1 MRLSLIARC
10 TLVIVA
16 TMILLVSLATAEA
29 NPLRGSPPITRF
41 VTDLDVYPQNFCVEQ
56 DSRHIVYVCNV
67 DGVLEFDGERWKQ
80 WRLPNRELV
89 RSLAVSEDD
98 TVYVGGYNVFGYLRR
113 DAAGQATFEDI
124 SARFKA
130 ELQGREFADIW
141 QTVITAEGIYF
152 RALRDVFFFDPKTNA
167 TAHWHHPGRFGVIFS
182 LHTKT
187 YVQFRGEGFKVRDG
201 NQWKLLPSSAQLK
214 APIFNASPLA
224 DGNML
229 VFGAV
234 VGWFKFDGENMTPQ
248 VMPTSMPATD
258 SFTKMKSLADGSIA
272 VLTNNGRT
280 VIVDSALQNMRSV
293 DIESG
298 FLSGLTLSRSGGI
311 FVTSD
316 RALYKIAWPP
326 AWSVLS
332 VESQNIGSLHQVR
345 EWNAKR
351 YALTSSGIYQLS
363 ETDGGTA
370 MFAATAWP
378 EAHDL
383 IRLDNA
389 RALIASTHHL
399 MLIEKN
405 QAKQITA
412 DLIYPR
418 KLQRSRFHLGRIL
431 LGTENGLAIIDAR
444 ASNITTSAVVPRDL
458 PIRITDIIEVSPA
471 EVWVGT
477 SRHGVWRY
485 ALSAAGEI
493 INAKRMTKTE
503 GLLTG
508 ELAEALLTTLKDG
521 AILAATRAGFF
532 KWDGKR
538 FQPDDVNGL
547 AKLRGDEEALSI
559 VNAPNG
565 SRWAYSATRVWH
577 EAASGAWRQVD
588 MRSLRRGAMNNHFFM
603 SDLASGVT
611 HNDHIGFVNSHA
623 LLLYQ
628 HASFSEQPVSS
639 AKTIITQ
646 PPRVQ
651 LRSVTRSFADGRTEH
666 VTLTDN
672 AIRLFPAEDFSIRFE
687 FALPEFMT
695 DGARRYQAQL
705 IGHDPAM
712 SDWSVSRAFSYS
724 SLTPGRYTLILRAK
738 DSRGFESEITPYT
751 FEVAPRWYARLWARV
766 LALLCF
772 FAVIWMLIFI
782 YTKHRTEQWAKQNLR
797 LEKSV
802 AERTKELADAN
813 RRLDMMAHIDGL
825 TGIPNRRRL
834 DEYLPVVWQNAQA
847 QSKPISILI
856 IDVDNFKQYND
867 THGHLAGDELLR
879 TLAER
884 LLPCLRRTEDLL
896 ARYGGEEFMVILPGA
911 DRAVAALTAENMR
924 ALIETSS
931 IGVTIS
937 VGVSVTLANSGHT
950 MSDQIRKADEALYM
964 AKKLGR
970 NRVEISG

>member
-1 MRLSLIARC
+1 M
-10 TLVIVA
+10 VIVA
-16 TMILLVSLATAEA
+16 TMMLFATLATVEA
-29 NPLRGSPPITRF
+29 SPLRGSPPITRF

-56 DSRHIVYVCNV
+56 DLRHIIYVCNV

-89 RSLAVSEDD
+89 RSLAVDEND

-113 DAAGQATFEDI
+113 EATGQMTFEDI

-130 ELQGREFADIW
+130 QLQGREFADIW
-141 QTVITAEGIYF
+141 QTAITAEGIYF
-152 RALRDVFFFDPKTNA
+152 RALHDVFFFDPKTNA
-167 TAHWHHPGRFGVIFS
+167 TAHWHHPARFGVLFS

-201 NQWKLLPSSAQLK
+201 NAWKLLPSLAHLK
-214 APIFNASPLA
+214 APIFNITPLA

-229 VFGAV
+229 VFGAST
-234 VGWFKFDGENMTPQ
+234 GWHKFDGENMTPQ
-248 VMPTSMPATD
+248 VMPKSMPATPAL
-258 SFTKMKSLADGSIA
+258 TKMKTLADGSIA
-272 VLTNNGRT
+272 ILTSNGRM
-280 VIVDSALQNMRSV
+280 VIVESTLQTMRSV

-298 FLSGLTLSRSGGI
+298 FLSGLTLSRNGGI
-311 FVTSD
+311 FVISD
-316 RALYKIAWPP
+316 RALYKVAWPP
-326 AWSVLS
+326 AWSVVS
-332 VESQNIGSLHQVR
+332 MESQNIGSLHQVR

-351 YALTSSGIYQLS
+351 YALTSSGVYQLS
-363 ETDGGTA
+363 ETDGGSAIFTA
-370 MFAATAWP
+370 TSWP
-378 EAHDL
+378 EAYDL
-383 IRLDNA
+383 IGLDNT
-389 RALIASTHHL
+389 RALIASSHHV
-399 MLIEKN
+399 MLIQKN
-405 QAKQITA
+405 QAKQISSEP
-412 DLIYPR
+412 IYPR
-418 KLQRSRFHLGRIL
+418 KLQPSHFHQGRIL

-444 ASNITTSAVVPRDL
+444 NVNATNNANITISAVVPRDV
-458 PIRITDIIEVSPA
+458 PIRITHIIEVSA
-471 EVWVGT
+471 TEIWAGT

-485 ALSAAGEI
+485 ALSEAGEI
-493 INAKRMTKTE
+493 ISAKRMTEKD

-508 ELAEALLTTLKDG
+508 RIAEAALTTIDDG
-521 AILAATRAGFF
+521 AVLAATRAGFF

-538 FQPDDVNGL
+538 FWPDEMNGL
-547 AKLRGDEEALSI
+547 AKLRGDEEALTI
-559 VNAPNG
+559 VNVPDG
-565 SRWAYSATRVWH
+565 TRWAYSATRVWH
-577 EAASGAWRQVD
+577 EAKRGVWRQID
-588 MRSLRRGAMNNHFFM
+588 MRSLRRGAMSNYFFM
-603 SDLASGVT
+603 TDLATNVM
-611 HNDHIGFVNSHA
+611 HKDHIGFVNSHA
-623 LLLYQ
+623 LLLHQ
-628 HASFSEQPVSS
+628 SASLAAQPLSTV
-639 AKTIITQ
+639 KTITPQ

-651 LRSVTRSFADGRTEH
+651 LRSVTRGFADGRTEH
-666 VTLTDN
+666 VPLTDD
-672 AIRLFPAEDFSIRFE
+672 AIRLFSADDFSIRFE

-695 DGARRYQAQL
+695 DGAHRYQAQL

-712 SDWSVSRAFSYS
+712 SDWSVSRQFSYS
-724 SLTPGRYTLILRAK
+724 SLPAGRYTLMLRAK

-766 LALLCF
+766 LALLCI
-772 FAVIWMLIFI
+772 FAVILMSIVL
-782 YTKHRTEQWAKQNLR
+782 YTKHRTAQWAKQNLH

-834 DEYLPVVWQNAQA
+834 DEYLPTVWQNCQA

-879 TLAER
+879 GLAER

-911 DRAVAALTAENMR
+911 DGTVAALTAENMR
-924 ALIETSS
+924 AMIETSS

-937 VGVSVTLANSGHT
+937 VGVSVTLANRGHT
-950 MSDQIRKADEALYM
+950 MADQIRKADEALYM

-970 NRVEISG
+970 NRVEVSG